1 MSTLSFWLMLLI
13 ERRVGLTAWHV
24 PHSLLMLVMSA
35 WLYIVEC
42 WPELRRDNDC
52 MVLGPDNAHRETI
65 LWLTLTWNWLEI
77 NTAWQWLMPR
87 RLSPLCRVYVVIS
100 CQVSQ
105 IYCTGPHPGAA
116 VSAGDVRLG
125 IHSAVVSTLV
135 SDGVSQRVTGRG
147 AASSDI
153 LSDLCS
159 LRWLTHRPRQPREH
173 HLNSCHPTL
182 KSDTLRHDQQW
193 PPVPRDCPWLKMG
206 RRKQIVPKKS
216 DNLDDQDPSK
226 TAKNDEG

>member
-1 MSTLSFWLMLLI
+1 MLT
-13 ERRVGLTAWHV
+13 ERQYSDWH
-24 PHSLLMLVMSA
+24 
-35 WLYIVEC
+35 
-42 WPELRRDNDC
+42 
-52 MVLGPDNAHRETI
+52 
-65 LWLTLTWNWLEI
+65 WLETDLKSI
-77 NTAWQWLMPR
+77 QHGSDWCHVDWVRCVESM
-87 RLSPLCRVYVVIS
+87 LSLAVRCLRSAVPAR
-100 CQVSQ
+100 
-105 IYCTGPHPGAA
+105 PPGAA

-226 TAKNDEG
+226 ATKNDEG

>member
-13 ERRVGLTAWHV
+13 ERRVGLTARHV
-24 PHSLLMLVMSA
+24 AHSLLMRVMSA
-35 WLYIVEC
+35 WLYIVEW

-52 MVLGPDNAHRETI
+52 MVLGPQQTI
-65 LWLTLTWNWLEI
+65 LTQRQYSDWHWLETDLKSI
-77 NTAWQWLMPR
+77 QHGSDWCHVDWVCCVESM
-87 RLSPLCRVYVVIS
+87 LSL
-100 CQVSQ
+100 
-105 IYCTGPHPGAA
+105 A
-116 VSAGDVRLG
+116 VRCLR
-125 IHSAVVSTLV
+125 SAVPARPQGQLSVVTVSILV

-159 LRWLTHRPRQPREH
+159 LRWLTHRPRQPREL

-182 KSDTLRHDQQW
+182 KSDTLRHEQQW

-226 TAKNDEG
+226 AAKNDEG